1 MAKNSFVA
9 EVTFK
14 FKNMKECLLE
24 QRLQWLGYLERMEE
38 SPWSNPLS
46 YSKP

>member
-1 MAKNSFVA
+1 MAKNSFAA

-14 FKNMKECLLE
+14 LKNMKECLQE
-24 QRLQWLGYLERMEE
+24 PRQWLGYLERMEE
-38 SPWSNPLS
+38 SAWSNQLS